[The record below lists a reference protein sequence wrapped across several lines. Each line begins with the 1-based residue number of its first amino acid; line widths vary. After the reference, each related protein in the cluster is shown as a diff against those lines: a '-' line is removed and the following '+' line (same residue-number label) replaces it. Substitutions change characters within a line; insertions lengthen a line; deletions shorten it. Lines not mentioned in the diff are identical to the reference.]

1 MFVTRAQ
8 SAGRG
13 TRGRSFESP
22 EGGGIYFSLLLCP
35 ELYAKDAYLLTCAAA
50 VAVCR
55 ALDSICPNIA
65 PRIKWVNDIYVGK
78 RKLCGILTEGECT
91 DSGMLRY
98 SVIGIGLNLKKAPH
112 SPEVEAIM
120 TSLEDEGFTA
130 DPARLVA
137 QIVSELLSVI
147 RDQKST
153 LDEYRKRSMLIGHE
167 VEISSGGEV
176 FVERVT
182 DIDDE
187 CALNTEDASKNR
199 KRYISGDVKI
209 SPKRKDK

>member
-22 EGGGIYFSLLLCP
+22 EGGGIYFSLLLYP

-55 ALDSICPNIA
+55 ALENICPNIV

-91 DSGMLRY
+91 DSDMLRY
-98 SVIGIGLNLKKAPH
+98 SIFGFGLILK
-112 SPEVEAIM
+112 
-120 TSLEDEGFTA
+120 
-130 DPARLVA
+130 
-137 QIVSELLSVI
+137 
-147 RDQKST
+147 
-153 LDEYRKRSMLIGHE
+153 
-167 VEISSGGEV
+167 
-176 FVERVT
+176 
-182 DIDDE
+182 
-187 CALNTEDASKNR
+187 
-199 KRYISGDVKI
+199 
-209 SPKRKDK
+209 